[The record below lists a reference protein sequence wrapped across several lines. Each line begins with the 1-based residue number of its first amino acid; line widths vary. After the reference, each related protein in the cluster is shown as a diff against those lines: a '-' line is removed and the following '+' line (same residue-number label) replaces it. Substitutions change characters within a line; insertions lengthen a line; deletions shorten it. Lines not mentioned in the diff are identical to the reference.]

1 MPPCRTP
8 SYQYPRSRLRNRVI
22 AYSTHSKRSERAKN
36 IMRRKQAK
44 PHTKPR
50 AQEYLY
56 AIANEVTGLELVR
69 TVWAY
74 SLAEA
79 RSKVETLARCFGK
92 STQVIHIERT

>member
-1 MPPCRTP
+1 
-8 SYQYPRSRLRNRVI
+8 
-22 AYSTHSKRSERAKN
+22 
-36 IMRRKQAK
+36 MRRKQVK
-44 PHTKPR
+44 PQTKPR

-79 RSKVETLARCFGK
+79 RGKVETLARCFGK
-92 STQVIHIERT
+92 STQVIHVERT